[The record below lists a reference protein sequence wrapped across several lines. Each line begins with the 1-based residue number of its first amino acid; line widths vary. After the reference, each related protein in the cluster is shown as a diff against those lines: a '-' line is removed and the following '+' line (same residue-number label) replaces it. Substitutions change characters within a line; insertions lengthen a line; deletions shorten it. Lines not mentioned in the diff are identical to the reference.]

1 MSQDFQ
7 WPEKPTSIEQPST
20 NEFQWFIFFVIMFIV
35 GINAVFF
42 LPSVIAM
49 AFPMWDLSW
58 LFAQ

>member
-1 MSQDFQ
+1 MSKDFR
-7 WPEKPTSIEQPST
+7 WPETPPPIEQPST

-58 LFAQ
+58 MFAQ